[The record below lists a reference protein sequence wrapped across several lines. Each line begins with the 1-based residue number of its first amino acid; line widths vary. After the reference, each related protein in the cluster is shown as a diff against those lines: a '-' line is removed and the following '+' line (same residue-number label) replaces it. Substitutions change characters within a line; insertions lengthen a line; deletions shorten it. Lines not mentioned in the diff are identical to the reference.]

1 LRKANK
7 LVKKFLN
14 AMSERDLIIERLE
27 NKLAEKEKEIKELR
41 KTASMSIEEIKE
53 AVLKEI
59 KGDLDMLKA
68 KVAELNKTV
77 ESLMDEV
84 LFIKSEVVKREKPRE
99 IREIGVEEDKEKEEK
114 KEEKEKS
121 KGKLIICD

>member
-1 LRKANK
+1 
-7 LVKKFLN
+7 
-14 AMSERDLIIERLE
+14 MSERDLIIERLE